1 MPIEVSIR
9 EGESQDWLLRR
20 FQGMVQVSG
29 IMRDARAH
37 HYFLPKQQASRLK
50 AKKTQEESKAAAN
63 PLISS
68 CNLIKGALI

>member
-1 MPIEVSIR
+1 
-9 EGESQDWLLRR
+9 
-20 FQGMVQVSG
+20 MVQVSG

-50 AKKTQEESKAAAN
+50 AKKAQEESKAAAN